1 MKLSLQMG
9 FSNQV
14 INDLLVD
21 GCIEDIEVARSTI
34 HTRAVQAAIGSRR
47 PNGVLSLAAPDVD
60 PTEISLPRA
69 ARTALAQLRLGYCSA
84 LNNFKHRINLVPSA
98 ICPCCRWAD
107 RTTQHFFR
115 CPEHP
120 TSLTPLDLW
129 RRPGEAATFL
139 STWPCLDR
147 LYRERPPPE
156 PPPPT
161 SEEEDG
167 YEEEEFY
174 LLL

>member
-1 MKLSLQMG
+1 MICSQYLATCLQPHHASFPIVTADSGPRRMKLSLQMG

-34 HTRAVQAAIGSRR
+34 HARAVQAAIGSRR
-47 PNGVLSLAAPDVD
+47 PNGVFSLAAPDVD

-98 ICPCCRWAD
+98 ICPFCQWAD
-107 RTTQHFFR
+107 RTNQHFFR
-115 CPEHP
+115 
-120 TSLTPLDLW
+120 
-129 RRPGEAATFL
+129 
-139 STWPCLDR
+139 
-147 LYRERPPPE
+147 
-156 PPPPT
+156 
-161 SEEEDG
+161 
-167 YEEEEFY
+167 
-174 LLL
+174 